1 MGPGQDFSDAIRP
14 KGESTLVDIAV
25 TSGARSTGVK
35 GFDQWRERILL
46 DVKERPVKNR
56 ANREIIDFFS
66 KLFNSDVKIV
76 SGAKSSQKT
85 LEVPVS
91 VDMVKEALYESE

>member
-1 MGPGQDFSDAIRP
+1 MQDTSSAIRP

-35 GFDQWRERILL
+35 GFDQWRGRILL

-56 ANREIIDFFS
+56 ANREIVDFFS
-66 KLFNSDVKIV
+66 KLFNTDVRIV
-76 SGAKSSQKT
+76 SGTKSREKT
-85 LEVPVS
+85 LQVS
-91 VDMVKEALYESE
+91 CKEDEAKRALYESK

>member
-1 MGPGQDFSDAIRP
+1 MQDTSSAIRP

-35 GFDQWRERILL
+35 GFDQWRGRILL

-56 ANREIIDFFS
+56 ANREIVDFFS
-66 KLFNSDVKIV
+66 KLFNTDVRIV
-76 SGAKSSQKT
+76 SGAKSREKT
-85 LEVPVS
+85 LQVS
-91 VDMVKEALYESE
+91 CREAEAKRALHESK